1 VGMPYRQLPLVDDEI
16 YHIYNR
22 AFNRQTVFI
31 DRSYYSRAISS
42 LNLYRH
48 LINIKYAFFKTHLPK
63 TQKKIIEEKIPLI
76 EIIAYC
82 FMPNHFHLLVKQI
95 HEQGI
100 VKSVGKFS
108 TSYAKYFNTRRNKK
122 GPVFEGRFKAV
133 LIESNEQLLHV
144 SRYIHLNPY
153 SASLIKM
160 NEIKDYSYS
169 SIGDYLGVSKNPIS
183 DPEMVL
189 NQFKSGKN
197 YLEFVTDNADYQQ
210 NLQRI
215 KKQLLDAE
223 E

>member
-1 VGMPYRQLPLVDDEI
+1 MPYRQLPLVDDEI

-22 AFNRQTVFI
+22 SFNQQTIFL
-31 DRSYYSRAISS
+31 DKSYYARAISS

-100 VKSVGKFS
+100 VKAVGKFS

-153 SASLIKM
+153 SSSLIKM
-160 NEIKDYSYS
+160 NGIKDYPYS
-169 SIGDYLGVSKNPIS
+169 SIGDYLGNSKDQIS
-183 DPEMVL
+183 DPSIVL
-189 NQFKSGKN
+189 RQFKSRKSYFN
-197 YLEFVTDNADYQQ
+197 FVTDNADYQQ
-210 NLQRI
+210 YLQRI
-215 KKQLLDAE
+215 KKQLIDGDE
-223 E
+223 